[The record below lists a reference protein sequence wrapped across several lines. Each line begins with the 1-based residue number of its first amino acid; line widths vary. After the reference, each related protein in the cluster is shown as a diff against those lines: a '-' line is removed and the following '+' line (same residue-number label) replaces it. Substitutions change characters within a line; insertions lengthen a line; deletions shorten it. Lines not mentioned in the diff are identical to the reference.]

1 MRRSKK
7 AHCMPSEDPFVV
19 MCQRYPSQVF
29 IHTHS
34 LNYFTAF
41 MLWEIDTVGMKTNL
55 KQLLEYFFYITPYI
69 VSAWVTSRTDGGI
82 SSFITTFAGMWPR
95 TRPPMR

>member
-1 MRRSKK
+1 M
-7 AHCMPSEDPFVV
+7 HPEDPFVV

-69 VSAWVTSRTDGGI
+69 VSAWVTSRTEGRNKQLYYYICWHVAEDPPTNAI
-82 SSFITTFAGMWPR
+82 AVSS
-95 TRPPMR
+95 